1 MLDDLSCLFG
11 IGIEKFL
18 DNDPEKFRDRLM
30 SSYLSM
36 TLLSV
41 MIHGQ
46 CGHLNPR
53 SPFTKDDKKKDFRK
67 TFPRKRKQETMP
79 QWVFRKQEEKA

>member
-1 MLDDLSCLFG
+1 MLDDLSRLFG

-41 MIHGQ
+41 TPLPYKLLYVQ
-46 CGHLNPR
+46 
-53 SPFTKDDKKKDFRK
+53 
-67 TFPRKRKQETMP
+67 
-79 QWVFRKQEEKA
+79 

>member
-30 SSYLSM
+30 SSNLSM

-41 MIHGQ
+41 YVDSKSCKVIHV
-46 CGHLNPR
+46 LNLFFIAVSAIVSFLP
-53 SPFTKDDKKKDFRK
+53 
-67 TFPRKRKQETMP
+67 
-79 QWVFRKQEEKA
+79 

>member
-30 SSYLSM
+30 SSYLSN
-36 TLLSV
+36 V
-41 MIHGQ
+41 
-46 CGHLNPR
+46 
-53 SPFTKDDKKKDFRK
+53 DDSS
-67 TFPRKRKQETMP
+67 
-79 QWVFRKQEEKA
+79 

>member
-1 MLDDLSCLFG
+1 MLDDLSRLFG

-41 MIHGQ
+41 GRRLACSTQSI
-46 CGHLNPR
+46 
-53 SPFTKDDKKKDFRK
+53 
-67 TFPRKRKQETMP
+67 
-79 QWVFRKQEEKA
+79 

>member
-1 MLDDLSCLFG
+1 MLDDLSRLFG

-36 TLLSV
+36 TLL
-41 MIHGQ
+41 
-46 CGHLNPR
+46 NPNAR
-53 SPFTKDDKKKDFRK
+53 
-67 TFPRKRKQETMP
+67 TM
-79 QWVFRKQEEKA
+79 VN